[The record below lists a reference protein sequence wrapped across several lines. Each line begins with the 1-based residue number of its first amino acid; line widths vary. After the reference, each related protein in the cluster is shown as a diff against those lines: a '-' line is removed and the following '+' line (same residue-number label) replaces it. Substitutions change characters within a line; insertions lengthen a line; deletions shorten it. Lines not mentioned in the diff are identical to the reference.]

1 MCKDMRQIFVD
12 SRDRVAGTT
21 TDFRIQLPETLTIDG
36 RKHRARIDNL
46 RIPLCVPTI
55 QAGINDTIV
64 VQLGSQRYTATV
76 QAGNYDGP
84 TLASRIQGALVVAPG
99 GWTVSYDISLL
110 TMSVS
115 CTNAFTIVGGTYAA
129 ILMARPYTNTSN
141 AYNFTYVS
149 VLGVDIMY
157 LSSPEFNTLDCI
169 GPGGSHDTLMCAVV
183 TQGFGAVMDASMPYD
198 CWITVPQMTTQT
210 LSFSLRDRS
219 YNVISQV
226 ANISFVMTID

>member
-1 MCKDMRQIFVD
+1 MRQIFVD
-12 SRDRVAGTT
+12 SRDRVSGTT
-21 TDFRIQLPETLTIDG
+21 TDFTISLPETLTVEG
-36 RKHRARIDNL
+36 RTHRARIDNL

-55 QAGINDTIV
+55 QAGVNDTIV
-64 VQLGSQRYTATV
+64 VQLGAQKYNVTI
-76 QAGNYDGP
+76 QPGNYDGP
-84 TLASRIQGALVVAPG
+84 TLAGKIQSVLQNTAPG
-99 GWTVSYDISLL
+99 GWNVSYDTSLIA
-110 TMSVS
+110 MSIS

-129 ILMARPYTNTSN
+129 QLMARPYTNTSN
-141 AYNFTYVS
+141 SYSFTYVS

-157 LSSPEFNTLDCI
+157 LSSPQFNTLDCI

-183 TQGFGAVMDASMPYD
+183 TLPFGSVLDVSMPYD

-226 ANISFVMTID
+226 ANISLVMTID